1 MIPQDLLTFFD
12 NFSVTFLFFLVL
24 LVEAGIPIPIP
35 YDILIL
41 AAGYRQINFWH
52 ILVAVVLGNLIGS
65 TILYSLFLKFSHP
78 LLFKSSKFLGL
89 SQKRINLIE
98 SWFDKW
104 GGAAIILA
112 RLIPGLR
119 FAATVFAG
127 IFSLPYFKVFL
138 PYLFFGS
145 ILWVSLYWVFGRVFG
160 QSIQLL
166 IQVLGLWSA
175 LLTIVLVLFLIIIIA
190 GIFKKKYDR
199 RSANN

>member
-12 NFSVTFLFFLVL
+12 NFSVTFLFILVL

-41 AAGYRQINFWH
+41 AAGYRQINFWQ

-65 TILYSLFLKFSHP
+65 TILYSLFLKFGHP
-78 LLFKSSKFLGL
+78 LLFKSSRFLGL
-89 SQKRINLIE
+89 NQKRINLVE
-98 SWFDKW
+98 NWFAKW

-112 RLIPGLR
+112 RLIPGFR

-138 PYLFFGS
+138 PYLFLGS
-145 ILWVSLYWVFGRVFG
+145 ILWVSLYWIFGRVFG

-175 LLTIVLVLFLIIIIA
+175 LLTIALVLFLIIIVA
-190 GIFKKKYDR
+190 RIFKKKYDR

>member
-41 AAGYRQINFWH
+41 AAGYRQLNFWH

-65 TILYSLFLKFSHP
+65 TILYSLFLKFGHP
-78 LLFKSSKFLGL
+78 LLFKSSRFLGL
-89 SQKRINLIE
+89 NQKRINLVE
-98 SWFDKW
+98 NWFAKW

-138 PYLFFGS
+138 PYLFLGS
-145 ILWVSLYWVFGRVFG
+145 ILWVSLYWIFGRVFG

-175 LLTIVLVLFLIIIIA
+175 LLTIALVLFLIIIVA
-190 GIFKKKYDR
+190 RIFKKKYDR

>member
-12 NFSVTFLFFLVL
+12 NFSVTFLFILVL

-65 TILYSLFLKFSHP
+65 TILYSLFLKFGHP
-78 LLFKSSKFLGL
+78 LLFKSSRFLGL
-89 SQKRINLIE
+89 NQKRINLIE
-98 SWFDKW
+98 NWFVKW

-127 IFSLPYFKVFL
+127 IFSLPYLKVFL